1 MSIEEDV
8 IQLIEDNSL
17 FFTEEKI
24 MPSTTFYELE
34 IDSLDRLELT
44 MALEDKFD
52 VVITDD
58 DFLQWQ
64 RVSDVIN
71 FIGRHKHE

>member
-8 IQLIEDNSL
+8 IQLIEDNSP

-24 MPSTTFYELE
+24 VPSTTFYELE
-34 IDSLDRLELT
+34 MDSLDRQEIAIT
-44 MALEDKFD
+44 LEDRFG
-52 VVITDD
+52 VTIEDD
-58 DFLQWQ
+58 DLFQWQ

-71 FIGRHKHE
+71 FIGKHKT